1 MFDSTTASE
10 KETSPRHVIVIS
22 SESDTGRSSS
32 STVDLGVG
40 AGPLQAPVSSGSPV
54 DLGFSGET
62 METDCFFTCVDCIAQ
77 GEPNFCAKHI
87 PKWRKELA
95 VKGRGLRQATTM
107 RM

>member
-22 SESDTGRSSS
+22 SESDTGRSS

-62 METDCFFTCVDCIAQ
+62 METDCFFTCVDCIAR

-95 VKGRGLRQATTM
+95 AKGRGLRQATTM